1 MAVGRSY
8 VRNPDIVPLRPAYLP
23 RYPLP
28 SCSSLPSS
36 LLSLIPAEHY
46 WVLPY
51 SNHRTLPLP
60 STRLTERAIMRSSLV
75 RITRTFTVARGK
87 GCGGRFLRGGRRQ

>member
-46 WVLPY
+46 WVKPY
-51 SNHRTLPLP
+51 FDCIRQCRCQLPLV
-60 STRLTERAIMRSSLV
+60 RAIKTKLRQCAQ
-75 RITRTFTVARGK
+75 RNYARPDGPTVAR
-87 GCGGRFLRGGRRQ
+87 